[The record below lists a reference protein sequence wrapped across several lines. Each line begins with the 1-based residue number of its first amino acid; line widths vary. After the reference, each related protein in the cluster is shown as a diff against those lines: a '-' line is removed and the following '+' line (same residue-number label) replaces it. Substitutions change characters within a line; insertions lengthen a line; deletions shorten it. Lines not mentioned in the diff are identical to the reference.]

1 MRENEL
7 TINQTHQDTGAVR
20 GVQVSNTDNTM
31 SQNNN
36 NIVGVSSNNN
46 IILGHRESSLAEY
59 SNFNFNPY
67 SEFTGNNLEVM
78 SESAYLNRNFE
89 SHLDEIFDNLTYLI
103 TTEK

>member
-1 MRENEL
+1 MNH
-7 TINQTHQDTGAVR
+7 THQENTTGVIR
-20 GVQVSNTDNTM
+20 PVGVTSIESNNIA
-31 SQNNN
+31 SSN
-36 NIVGVSSNNN
+36 NIVY
-46 IILGHRESSLAEY
+46 RESSLGEY

-67 SEFTGNNLEVM
+67 SEFTGNGVEAL